1 MKKSRMDSKFGLAS
15 VCLFIEIYTGD
26 CFVSRRPALPRVFM
40 FGQLGISVS
49 TIKLIIY
56 RAKNKSFPLTYV
68 LFSSS
73 FVNFRVKCGLD

>member
-49 TIKLIIY
+49 TIKLIIIEPKIS
-56 RAKNKSFPLTYV
+56 R
-68 LFSSS
+68 
-73 FVNFRVKCGLD
+73 FR